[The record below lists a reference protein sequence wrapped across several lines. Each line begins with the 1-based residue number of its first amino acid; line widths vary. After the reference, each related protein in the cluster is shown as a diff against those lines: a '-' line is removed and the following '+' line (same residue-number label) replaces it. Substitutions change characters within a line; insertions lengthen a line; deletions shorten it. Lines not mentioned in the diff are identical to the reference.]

1 MQQAGMTLDI
11 LTQDNTHHT
20 IWHKGIKYYKMP

>member
-1 MQQAGMTLDI
+1 MQQADMTLDI

-20 IWHKGIKYYKMP
+20 IWHKGEKYD